1 MRWKYPTLTSET
13 RQKLR
18 ALLPFLFSW
27 KGRTGRAAFLLFNI
41 ALHPLRLA
49 IIHMQA
55 GVYANRMDMGLTD
68 ILFYI
73 TTLLLLWMSV
83 VIVVKRLHDF
93 GWRGG
98 WALFSVPANALLPG
112 ALYLFLIALCAIP
125 GQKDANRFGAPPYTA
140 RQLLAEWK
148 LWRLNQKFAAGAI
161 DAETYN
167 KERAAILPPAD
178 NSLS

>member
-1 MRWKYPTLTSET
+1 MTSET

-98 WALFSVPANALLPG
+98 WAGRRS
-112 ALYLFLIALCAIP
+112 
-125 GQKDANRFGAPPYTA
+125 
-140 RQLLAEWK
+140 
-148 LWRLNQKFAAGAI
+148 
-161 DAETYN
+161 
-167 KERAAILPPAD
+167 
-178 NSLS
+178 